1 MKNVPFVSD
10 KNWFRV
16 SNGGREEKKYASQFP
31 EQERG
36 KKISVNC
43 SCVHMDAD
51 AYFCVLYW
59 IPNTPFTSTLFS
71 ISLPSF
77 FFFHVTT
84 AAHLGGEEEGGG
96 NARAHLLPE
105 REKKPIFFSF
115 GCTFELVEVLL
126 VDPVAAVAGHD
137 GAGGGGGAVAATAV
151 VGQAVGA
158 VGGAVLVGGG
168 GDQLGAVVLL
178 DGAGAALVLGGRGGL
193 LLHRGHLAAGAAAAA
208 AVHGGAA
215 AAVVPLLLDGAGGRH
230 PLLRSSCRCC
240 RRLPEVFLCRRRC
253 GSAVVPSQRLRLG
266 LEPEA
271 VPVVAA
277 CGVRHD
283 ARARF
288 EWALKAQGGT
298 KNYLVCHFFTDS
310 SSPGLHLGTGS

>member
-1 MKNVPFVSD
+1 M
-10 KNWFRV
+10 
-16 SNGGREEKKYASQFP
+16 
-31 EQERG
+31 
-36 KKISVNC
+36 
-43 SCVHMDAD
+43 
-51 AYFCVLYW
+51 
-59 IPNTPFTSTLFS
+59 
-71 ISLPSF
+71 
-77 FFFHVTT
+77 
-84 AAHLGGEEEGGG
+84 
-96 NARAHLLPE
+96 
-105 REKKPIFFSF
+105 
-115 GCTFELVEVLL
+115 
-126 VDPVAAVAGHD
+126 AAVAGHD

-158 VGGAVLVGGG
+158 VAGAVLVGGG
-168 GDQLGAVVLL
+168 GRDQLGAVVLL

-208 AVHGGAA
+208 AVHGSAA

-253 GSAVVPSQRLRLG
+253 GSAVVPSQRLGLG

-277 CGVRHD
+277 GRVRHD

-288 EWALKAQGGT
+288 EWALKVQGGT
-298 KNYLVCHFFTDS
+298 EIIFVSLFSYFTDS
-310 SSPGLHLGTGS
+310 SSPGRPFGTGS

>member
-1 MKNVPFVSD
+1 MRNVWYPEHTLHFHLFSVFFFFFSR
-10 KNWFRV
+10 NHRSTFGRGGGEA
-16 SNGGREEKKYASQFP
+16 SRRGREETLANTCCPNAKK
-31 EQERG
+31 
-36 KKISVNC
+36 
-43 SCVHMDAD
+43 
-51 AYFCVLYW
+51 
-59 IPNTPFTSTLFS
+59 TPF
-71 ISLPSF
+71 
-77 FFFHVTT
+77 
-84 AAHLGGEEEGGG
+84 
-96 NARAHLLPE
+96 
-105 REKKPIFFSF
+105 FFSF

-126 VDPVAAVAGHD
+126 VDAVAAVAGHD
-137 GAGGGGGAVAATAV
+137 GAGGAVAATAV

-168 GDQLGAVVLL
+168 GGDQLGAVVLLL

-215 AAVVPLLLDGAGGRH
+215 AAVVVPLLLDGARGRH
-230 PLLRSSCRCC
+230 PLFRSCRRC
-240 RRLPEVFLCRRRC
+240 LPEVFLCRRRC

-277 CGVRHD
+277 GRVRHD

-288 EWALKAQGGT
+288 EWALNVQGGT
-298 KNYLVCHFFTDS
+298 KIILFVTF
-310 SSPGLHLGTGS
+310 SPIPLHLGALSALVLEAAVGHW